1 MSITYELDPQR
12 GLGRTT
18 CLGEI
23 TLSDMVGYAR
33 GLVADHF
40 LGYPQLI
47 DGRHATLV
55 LTAAQVRELAELMT
69 PLRSTLGK
77 APVAFVAGNLA
88 SHRVGQW
95 YWEAG
100 AGSNR
105 YEGFEEGAAAEGWA
119 AVCRGGAWNRP

>member
-1 MSITYELDPQR
+1 MPIQYELDPQR
-12 GLGRTT
+12 GLVRTT
-18 CLGEI
+18 CVGEI
-23 TLSDMVGYAR
+23 TLSDMIAYAR

-47 DGRHATLV
+47 DGRHCTLV
-55 LTAAQVRELAELMT
+55 LTEGQARELADLMT

-105 YEGFEEGAAAEGWA
+105 YEVFEEVAAAEVWLA
-119 AVCRGGAWNRP
+119 ISGGRT

>member
-1 MSITYELDPQR
+1 MPIKYELDPQR
-12 GLGRTT
+12 GLVRTT
-18 CLGEI
+18 CVGEI
-23 TLSDMVGYAR
+23 TLSDMLGYAR
-33 GLVADHF
+33 GLVADRF

-47 DGRHATLV
+47 DGRLCTLV
-55 LTAAQVRELAELMT
+55 LTEAQARELAELMT

-105 YEGFEEGAAAEGWA
+105 YEVFEEVAAAEVWLA
-119 AVCRGGAWNRP
+119 LSRGPM

>member
-1 MSITYELDPQR
+1 MAIRYELDSRRQIV
-12 GLGRTT
+12 RTT
-18 CLGEI
+18 CVGDI
-23 TLSDMVGYAR
+23 TLSDMLWYAR
-33 GLVADHF
+33 GLVDQHL

-47 DGRHATLV
+47 DGRQATLM
-55 LTAAQVRELAELMT
+55 LTQNEARQLAELMT

-77 APVAFVAGNLA
+77 APVAFVAGDHA

-105 YEGFEEGAAAEGWA
+105 YEVFEEVAAAEVWLALSSG
-119 AVCRGGAWNRP
+119 VR

>member
-1 MSITYELDPQR
+1 MPIEYALDSQR
-12 GLGRTT
+12 GLVRTR
-18 CLGEI
+18 CIGEI
-23 TLSDMVGYAR
+23 TLSDMIAYAR
-33 GLVADHF
+33 ALVADRF

-47 DGRHATLV
+47 DGRQATLV
-55 LTAAQVRELAELMT
+55 LSEGQARELAELMT

-100 AGSNR
+100 AGSNH
-105 YEGFEEGAAAEGWA
+105 YEVFEEVAAAEVWLA
-119 AVCRGGAWNRP
+119 ITGGRR

>member
-1 MSITYELDPQR
+1 MAIKFELDPHR
-12 GLGRTT
+12 KLVRTT
-18 CLGEI
+18 CVGEI

-33 GLVADHF
+33 GLVDHHF

-47 DGRHATLV
+47 DGREATLV
-55 LTAAQVRELAELMT
+55 LTEAQTRELAELMT

-105 YEGFEEGAAAEGWA
+105 YEVFEEVAAAEVWLAISSG
-119 AVCRGGAWNRP
+119 RT

>member
-1 MSITYELDPQR
+1 MPIKYELDPQR
-12 GLGRTT
+12 GLVRTT
-18 CLGEI
+18 CVGEI

-33 GLVADHF
+33 GLVADRF

-47 DGRHATLV
+47 DGRLCTLV
-55 LTAAQVRELAELMT
+55 LTEAQARELAELMT

-105 YEGFEEGAAAEGWA
+105 YEVFEEVAAAEVWLA
-119 AVCRGGAWNRP
+119 LSRGPM